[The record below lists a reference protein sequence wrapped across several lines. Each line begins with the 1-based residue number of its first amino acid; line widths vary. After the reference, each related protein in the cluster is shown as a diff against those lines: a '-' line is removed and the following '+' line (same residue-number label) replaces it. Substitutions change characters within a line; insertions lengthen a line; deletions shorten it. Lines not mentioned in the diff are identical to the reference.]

1 MLHTDV
7 ADTNDDALPTPEET
21 ALLVP
26 AKRLTR
32 DLSLASVTLT
42 ADEARFLV
50 DAYYQM
56 QENRIRAD
64 GQVRAL
70 NKSAEPHAVLQWL
83 GIQSDTLEQ
92 QIKRALAKYAEAQP
106 LGQWA
111 LSQIGI
117 GPVITAGLLAHID
130 FEPWTCAVPKAERTP
145 DHKCTEREPCSEHC
159 GRKRIQT
166 VGHIWGFA
174 GLDPTVTWGK
184 GEKRP
189 WNASLKTLCVHPD
202 VRITTKR
209 GYLPISEIKVGDVVL
224 THRGRWRPVLEV
236 FENHYEGP
244 LNGLRGAKSGNQI
257 AWLTDGHPVYAA
269 ACDTWVSGRTFKRKE
284 ATASEFAWHAVENVR
299 ERWHLLR
306 PLIEQSLMCLPVIE
320 CEGVAIEGNRVA
332 AQGRWAGV
340 PAPRALKVDA
350 RIPLTPAVARIVGLY
365 LSEGHVSGTHLCF
378 SFHVKETELQHEIS
392 NFATTVGASST
403 IGKENCNA
411 VQVTI
416 NCKPLAEAFR
426 KLFGTGDNKA
436 LPMDWLGLPLDVLQG
451 ILAGVID
458 GDGDHVGKA
467 AGKRI
472 TVGGANAN
480 FARQIQDLARRCGY
494 SASLHCEKGGRAFRI
509 YLNSS
514 PDVHVT
520 ARSTL
525 KREYCGPVYNLEVAE
540 DHSYVAEGY
549 AVHNC
554 WKIGESFVKVSGNP
568 KAFYGTIYKQRKE
581 LETARNERG
590 EYAEQAKAMLS
601 RKRFRADTQARGHYE
616 AGHLP
621 PAHIHAR
628 AKRYAV
634 KLFLA
639 HFFEVGYTL
648 ANGHAP
654 PLPYPIAIQGHA
666 HKIDPK

>member
-92 QIKRALAKYAEAQP
+92 QIKHALAKYAEAQP

-111 LSQIGI
+111 LSQVGI

-145 DHKCTEREPCSEHC
+145 DHKCTEREPCTEHC
-159 GRKRIQT
+159 GRKRIET
-166 VGHIWGFA
+166 VGHIWRFA

-189 WNASLKTLCVHPD
+189 WNA
-202 VRITTKR
+202 
-209 GYLPISEIKVGDVVL
+209 
-224 THRGRWRPVLEV
+224 
-236 FENHYEGP
+236 
-244 LNGLRGAKSGNQI
+244 
-257 AWLTDGHPVYAA
+257 
-269 ACDTWVSGRTFKRKE
+269 
-284 ATASEFAWHAVENVR
+284 
-299 ERWHLLR
+299 
-306 PLIEQSLMCLPVIE
+306 
-320 CEGVAIEGNRVA
+320 
-332 AQGRWAGV
+332 
-340 PAPRALKVDA
+340 ALKV
-350 RIPLTPAVARIVGLY
+350 
-365 LSEGHVSGTHLCF
+365 
-378 SFHVKETELQHEIS
+378 IS
-392 NFATTVGASST
+392 
-403 IGKENCNA
+403 
-411 VQVTI
+411 
-416 NCKPLAEAFR
+416 
-426 KLFGTGDNKA
+426 
-436 LPMDWLGLPLDVLQG
+436 
-451 ILAGVID
+451 
-458 GDGDHVGKA
+458 
-467 AGKRI
+467 
-472 TVGGANAN
+472 
-480 FARQIQDLARRCGY
+480 
-494 SASLHCEKGGRAFRI
+494 
-509 YLNSS
+509 
-514 PDVHVT
+514 
-520 ARSTL
+520 
-525 KREYCGPVYNLEVAE
+525 
-540 DHSYVAEGY
+540 
-549 AVHNC
+549 
-554 WKIGESFVKVSGNP
+554 WKIGESFVKVSNNP
-568 KAFYGTIYKQRKE
+568 NATYGLIYKQRKE

-590 EYAEQAKAMLS
+590 EYTEQAKAMLE
-601 RKRFRADTQARGHYE
+601 RKRFGKDTQARAHYE
-616 AGHLP
+616 AGRLP

-639 HFFEVGYTL
+639 HYFEVGYTL
-648 ANGHAP
+648 ATGHAP